1 MNIHDTINTHSLNE
15 TYNTCI
21 VINKSENKI
30 ILTCTHQCTLYSE
43 QL

>member
-21 VINKSENKI
+21 VINNSVNKI
-30 ILTCTHQCTLYSE
+30 IVTCTDQCTLYIE